1 MEVLTP
7 LTSLSLL
14 MLYVSPLPFPKDP
27 FAPSEGSAEAAPEL
41 DLFAMKP
48 PETSAPVV
56 TPTASTAPPVPA
68 TAPSPA
74 PAIAAAPAVPT
85 AAAAAAAPATPAA
98 LDIFGG
104 NVPLL
109 LNAVHLVH

>member
-7 LTSLSLL
+7 LSSLSLP

-74 PAIAAAPAVPT
+74 PAVAAAPAVHT
-85 AAAAAAAPATPAA
+85 AATAAPATPAA